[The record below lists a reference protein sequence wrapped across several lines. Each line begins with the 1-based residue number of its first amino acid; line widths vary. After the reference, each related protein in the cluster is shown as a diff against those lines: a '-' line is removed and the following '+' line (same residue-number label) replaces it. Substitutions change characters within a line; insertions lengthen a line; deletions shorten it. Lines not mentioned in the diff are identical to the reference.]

1 MAASRP
7 RAPAPAA
14 AATPGPER
22 GNRTVPRRD
31 PGGQYRRAALL
42 PRTDTDRARAAA
54 QRRRGRAHQRR
65 GTTSHAGLT
74 FARAPGRT
82 CGASILAG
90 VAGTQGASVRGAG
103 IG

>member
-14 AATPGPER
+14 AGTEGPER

-31 PGGQYRRAALL
+31 PGGQHRRAALL
-42 PRTDTDRARAAA
+42 PRIDTDRARAAA
-54 QRRRGRAHQRR
+54 ERRRDRAHQRS

-74 FARAPGRT
+74 FVAEPAGDRGWQPQRRPVLADGPGP
-82 CGASILAG
+82 A
-90 VAGTQGASVRGAG
+90 
-103 IG
+103 